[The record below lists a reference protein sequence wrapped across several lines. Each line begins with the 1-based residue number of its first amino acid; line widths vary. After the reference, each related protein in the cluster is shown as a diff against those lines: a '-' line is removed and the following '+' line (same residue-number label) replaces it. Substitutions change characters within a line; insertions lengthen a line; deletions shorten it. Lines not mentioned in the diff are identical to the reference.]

1 MGLIK
6 MKKISVVGAGSWG
19 TTLAVLLGGKGY
31 DVNLWV
37 REKELVSEIEKEREN
52 KRFLKGVKIPSNV
65 KAVNDLR
72 DAVFGAELVIMSVPS
87 QFLRDVAKQVSPYLS
102 EGVIVV
108 DVAKGIEAGTY
119 KTMSQILED
128 ELPDFVKIV
137 ALSGPNHAEEVSR
150 KIPTATV
157 VASKDKACLKKV
169 KEILSTDYFKVY
181 PHDDVVGVEVCGALK
196 NITAIVTGIC
206 DGLGLGDNAK
216 GSIITLGLTEMN
228 KFGREFGAKRA
239 TCYGLA
245 GVGDL
250 VATCTSK
257 HSRNRFVGEKLAE
270 GKSFDEIK
278 EEMHGM
284 VAEGVKA
291 TKAVYEFGKEKG
303 IDLPLTTQV
312 YKVLYENKNL
322 KEAIK
327 DLLELI

>member
-1 MGLIK
+1 

>member
-1 MGLIK
+1 
-6 MKKISVVGAGSWG
+6 
-19 TTLAVLLGGKGY
+19 
-31 DVNLWV
+31 
-37 REKELVSEIEKEREN
+37 
-52 KRFLKGVKIPSNV
+52 
-65 KAVNDLR
+65 
-72 DAVFGAELVIMSVPS
+72 
-87 QFLRDVAKQVSPYLS
+87 LS